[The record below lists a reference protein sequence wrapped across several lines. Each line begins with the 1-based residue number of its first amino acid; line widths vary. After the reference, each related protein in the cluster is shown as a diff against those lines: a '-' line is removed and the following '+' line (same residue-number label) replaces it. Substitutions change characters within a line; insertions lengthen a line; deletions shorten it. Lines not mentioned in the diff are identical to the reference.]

1 MTGAQ
6 ATWPLRALIGPGL
19 WAVGFALVYGLHGLG
34 CAQGWTTQEVAGITL
49 HRLAMVAAWVGTL
62 LACLLALMCLP
73 RGPDLPQ
80 RLPRIGAWTG
90 LGATIFTLLPLLVAT
105 SC

>member
-1 MTGAQ
+1 MT
-6 ATWPLRALIGPGL
+6 WLPRALIGPGL

-34 CAQGWTTQEVAGITL
+34 CAQGWSTQEVAGMTL
-49 HRLAMVAAWVGTL
+49 HRLAMVGAWVGTL
-62 LACLLALMCLP
+62 LACVLALMWLP
-73 RGPDLPQ
+73 SGPDPT
-80 RLPRIGAWTG
+80 RELPRIGALIG